1 MLCLMG
7 WALCLMAGAWVW
19 HGSVC
24 GWRACGGVAA
34 VVATGVAARG
44 RCWVMRLQNGW
55 TAVMLAAQN
64 GHESTAGLLLD
75 RGADVEART
84 SVRLWCALQSLT
96 SSRKSVVALPCM
108 AFSLLPE
115 LTTC

>member
-44 RCWVMRLQNGW
+44 RCWVMRPQDGW
-55 TAVMLAAQN
+55 TAVMAAAFN

-75 RGADVEART
+75 RGADVEARNKV
-84 SVRLWCALQSLT
+84 SGGVDPWQRRRSGVAASRRPPRGGLCAYGWW
-96 SSRKSVVALPCM
+96 
-108 AFSLLPE
+108 
-115 LTTC
+115 